1 MEFLECAG
9 YRLMLP
15 DCSRLSNAVC
25 PEMLRTLTEPDVR
38 RSRHT
43 TITSLADSPHGSS
56 VMICSN
62 CAFRSHVSN
71 SGCIW
76 QPQRILPL
84 CRECSQ
90 NPPAHMYNFKL
101 EHDRPSIAENIRKFS
116 GGESYYECDCYEAF
130 SPKNGFHLCSGCS
143 ALFHCTLAI
152 RRMILLYNHVSF
164 VSASSAGICDF
175 PDEPEFTSRS
185 ARNNCPC
192 GKTWPELLSS
202 WEGLSEAERKE
213 KIYRICLFC
222 TGHVRHKEM
231 FTTVPTNC
239 I

>member
-15 DCSRLSNAVC
+15 DCSRLSNALC
-25 PEMLRTLTEPDVR
+25 PEMLRTLTEPEVR

-62 CAFRSHVSN
+62 CAFRSH
-71 SGCIW
+71 
-76 QPQRILPL
+76 
-84 CRECSQ
+84 
-90 NPPAHMYNFKL
+90 
-101 EHDRPSIAENIRKFS
+101 
-116 GGESYYECDCYEAF
+116 
-130 SPKNGFHLCSGCS
+130 
-143 ALFHCTLAI
+143 
-152 RRMILLYNHVSF
+152 

-222 TGHVRHKEM
+222 TGHVRHKKM